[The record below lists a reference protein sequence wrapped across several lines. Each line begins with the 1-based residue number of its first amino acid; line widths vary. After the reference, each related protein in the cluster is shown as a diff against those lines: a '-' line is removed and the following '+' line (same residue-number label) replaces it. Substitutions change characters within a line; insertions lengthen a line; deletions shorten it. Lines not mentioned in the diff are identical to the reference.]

1 MFKSLAPVN
10 KERHAGKKIRQ
21 IEGFGFAS
29 DFHIASLMVHEFV
42 RAAGIYPVVFLEDK
56 ENDRFRPVA
65 LLGLEAGEN
74 LFIGDDS
81 KSLQFDLSTKRNS
94 NPLDY
99 RLLLQYRGIQFKE

>member
-10 KERHAGKKIRQ
+10 KERHSGTQIRQ

-29 DFHIASLMVHEFV
+29 DFHIESLMIHEFV
-42 RAAGIYPVVFLEDK
+42 RAAGTYPVVFLEDK

-74 LFIGDDS
+74 LFVGDDE
-81 KSLQFDLSTKRNS
+81 KQQRFEER
-94 NPLDY
+94 
-99 RLLLQYRGIQFKE
+99 